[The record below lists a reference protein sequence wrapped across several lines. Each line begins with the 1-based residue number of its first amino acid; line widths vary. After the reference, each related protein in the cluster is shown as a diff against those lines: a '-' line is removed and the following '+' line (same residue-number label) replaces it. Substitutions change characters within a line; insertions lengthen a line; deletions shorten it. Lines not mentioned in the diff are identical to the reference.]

1 MNAFRL
7 MLGTL
12 TVLRVPPPTS
22 VDRRT
27 AGGAML
33 LAPLGGLVLAVP
45 VVLLSLLNVSTLLL
59 ATLMVGALALLTRAL
74 HLDGLADTADGLG
87 SGRSGADALDV
98 MRRSDI
104 GPFGV
109 VTLLLVLLVQVA
121 ALSSLLSLGL
131 GAEAVLAALLVSRGV
146 LPLLCTPAYPA
157 ARTTGLGHAV
167 AASVSRGAA
176 FVSLACVAIVAALG
190 TAGLVELATRD
201 RGQQVVPDD
210 YVAHGWYA
218 VTGPGYYGG
227 PLSDWLGTS
236 LALAVGATVLLAAVL
251 SVGAAVLLA
260 RRCVRRF
267 GGVTG
272 DVYGACVELAFTTM
286 LVVPAV
292 LLP

>member
-1 MNAFRL
+1 VNALRL

-12 TVLRVPPPTS
+12 TVLRVAPPTS

-45 VVLLSLLNVSTLLL
+45 LVLLLFLLNASAPLL
-59 ATLMVGALALLTRAL
+59 AALAVGLLALLTRAL

-87 SGRSGADALDV
+87 SGRSFADALEV

-121 ALSSLLSLGL
+121 ALSSLVSLGF
-131 GAEAVLAALLVSRGV
+131 GEAALLAALLVSRGV
-146 LPLLCTPAYPA
+146 LPLLCTSAFPA

-176 FVSLACVAIVAALG
+176 VVSLGCVVLVAAAAA
-190 TAGLVELATRD
+190 AGL
-201 RGQQVVPDD
+201 
-210 YVAHGWYA
+210 A
-218 VTGPGYYGG
+218 VTGPGYYRGPFADLVGG
-227 PLSDWLGTS
+227 SVGV
-236 LALAVGATVLLAAVL
+236 AVGATVLLSGLV
-251 SVGAAVLLA
+251 SVAAAVLLA

-286 LVVPAV
+286 LVVPAL

>member
-1 MNAFRL
+1 MNALRL

-22 VDRRT
+22 VDRGT
-27 AGGAML
+27 AGAAML

-45 VVLLSLLNVSTLLL
+45 LVLLTALDASSLLVAALT
-59 ATLMVGALALLTRAL
+59 VGALALLTRAL

-87 SGRSGADALDV
+87 SGHPGAEALEV

-109 VTLLLVLLVQVA
+109 VTLLLVLLVQVT
-121 ALSSLLSLGL
+121 ALASLVAIGF
-131 GAEAVLAALLVSRGV
+131 GPAAVLAALLVSRGV
-146 LPLLCTPAYPA
+146 LPRAVHRPPSRRPGPTGWGRRSPRACRAVRPPSRWRAWWWSPLSEPRGLPSWRRRAGSRRPRPTSAGSPSPVRGTTAGRSGTGGA
-157 ARTTGLGHAV
+157 ARSVWPSAATMLVGGLLAV
-167 AASVSRGAA
+167 A
-176 FVSLACVAIVAALG
+176 
-190 TAGLVELATRD
+190 
-201 RGQQVVPDD
+201 
-210 YVAHGWYA
+210 
-218 VTGPGYYGG
+218 
-227 PLSDWLGTS
+227 
-236 LALAVGATVLLAAVL
+236 
-251 SVGAAVLLA
+251 AAVLLA

-286 LVVPAV
+286 LVVPAL

>member
-1 MNAFRL
+1 

-12 TVLRVPPPTS
+12 TVLRVAPPTS

-45 VVLLSLLNVSTLLL
+45 LVLLSLLDVSPLLL
-59 ATLMVGALALLTRAL
+59 ASLMVGALALLTRAL

-87 SGRSGADALDV
+87 SGRHGADALEV

-121 ALSSLLSLGL
+121 SLSSLLSLGL
-131 GAEAVLAALLVSRGV
+131 GTEAVLAALLVSRGV
-146 LPLLCTPAYPA
+146 LPLLCTPAFPA

-176 FVSLACVAIVAALG
+176 YVSLACVVVVASVGA
-190 TAGLVELATRD
+190 AGVAELASRD
-201 RGQQVVPDD
+201 VGQQVVPDD
-210 YVAHGWYA
+210 YVDYGWYA
-218 VTGPGYYGG
+218 VAGPAYYGG
-227 PLSDWLGTS
+227 PFADWFGGS
-236 LALAVGATVLLAAVL
+236 LALVVAATALLAAVVA
-251 SVGAAVLLA
+251 VGAAVLLA

-272 DVYGACVELAFTTM
+272 DVYGACVELAFTAM
-286 LVVPAV
+286 LVVPAL

>member
-1 MNAFRL
+1 MNALRL

-33 LAPLGGLVLAVP
+33 LAPLGGLALAVP
-45 VVLLSLLNVSTLLL
+45 LVLLSLLDASSLLL
-59 ATLMVGALALLTRAL
+59 ASLMVGALALLTRAL

-87 SGRSGADALDV
+87 SGRVGPDALAV

-121 ALSSLLSLGL
+121 ALSSLVSVGL
-131 GAEAVLAALLVSRGV
+131 GPAAVLAALLVSRGV
-146 LPLLCTPAYPA
+146 LPVLCTAAFPA
-157 ARTTGLGHAV
+157 ARADGLGQAV
-167 AASVSRGAA
+167 ATSVSRGAA
-176 FVSLACVAIVAALG
+176 VASSACVVVVAAVG
-190 TAGLVELATRD
+190 AAGLAELATQDWLTPGRS
-201 RGQQVVPDD
+201 P
-210 YVAHGWYA
+210 HGWI
-218 VTGPGYYGG
+218 
-227 PLSDWLGTS
+227 
-236 LALAVGATVLLAAVL
+236 AVGVAVL
-251 SVGAAVLLA
+251 ASAVLAMAAAVLLA

-272 DVYGACVELAFTTM
+272 DVYGAGVELAFTTM
-286 LVVPAV
+286 LVVPALV
-292 LLP
+292 LT